1 MIYEAG
7 QVSPARQGGFEFTV
21 VRVFERNGE
30 KVRAISPV
38 AHLDG
43 SGFETEQLA
52 AEHMDTVVKT
62 LNREVGK

>member
-7 QVSPARQGGFEFTV
+7 QISPARQGGFEFTIV
-21 VRVFERNGE
+21 CVFERNGE
-30 KVRAISPV
+30 KVRAISPL

-52 AEHMDTVVKT
+52 AEHMATIVKT
-62 LNREVGK
+62 LNREIGK